1 MLLLIKES
9 FKHFCS
15 NTKNPGW
22 EGWKNAGKEK
32 SSAMMGNSC
41 GLLRINLLLQATQIS
56 FAIVRV
62 TPAIHIGS
70 TPGGMG
76 ISSARQLCVQHKS
89 SKPSFT
95 QLPDQHS
102 CVLFQVPAGPGSL
115 PRVPCPSRDGIT
127 SCAPRSLPRHQALH
141 KEPLAPT
148 FRGQS
153 LRPSLPVLS
162 GPRSLT
168 QSKLCAEVWVA
179 TRRRT
184 HKPWP
189 WGQVEKLDGYTFWQW
204 KVRHPDSILELWPCY
219 FCLGNFSGNE
229 T

>member
-56 FAIVRV
+56 FAIVKV

-76 ISSARQLCVQHKS
+76 IFQPGSYVYSTKAPSPLSPSSLISTPVFCSKS
-89 SKPSFT
+89 LQGLGPF
-95 QLPDQHS
+95 
-102 CVLFQVPAGPGSL
+102 PGSL
-115 PRVPCPSRDGIT
+115 ALPETESPAALLGLCHGIKH
-127 SCAPRSLPRHQALH
+127 CIRN
-141 KEPLAPT
+141 
-148 FRGQS
+148 
-153 LRPSLPVLS
+153 
-162 GPRSLT
+162 
-168 QSKLCAEVWVA
+168 
-179 TRRRT
+179 
-184 HKPWP
+184 
-189 WGQVEKLDGYTFWQW
+189 
-204 KVRHPDSILELWPCY
+204 LWPPPSEGSLFAPLCQ
-219 FCLGNFSGNE
+219 F
-229 T
+229 